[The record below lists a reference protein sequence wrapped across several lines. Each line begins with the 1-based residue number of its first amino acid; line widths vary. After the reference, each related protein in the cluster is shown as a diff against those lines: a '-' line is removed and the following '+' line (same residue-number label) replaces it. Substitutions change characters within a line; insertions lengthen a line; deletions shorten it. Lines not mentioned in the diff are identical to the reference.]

1 LKLVPWFQ
9 HDGAQAELTDAQN
22 QMESIKEKVK
32 TKDSYI
38 VGLQEKIEKHLNEA
52 SEARKIEQV
61 NYFQLNL
68 NKTHA
73 LGSLKF
79 SHYLR
84 AVCWVSWM
92 YCLQNLLQECQK
104 QEDSLIPLEQ
114 AARQK
119 VAEMKTT
126 RDSEKNQST
135 ALKAILQAKESNEIQ
150 GIYGRL
156 GDLGAIDGKIYSL
169 CPQNQI
175 CPVICV
181 A

>member
-1 LKLVPWFQ
+1 
-9 HDGAQAELTDAQN
+9 
-22 QMESIKEKVK
+22 
-32 TKDSYI
+32 
-38 VGLQEKIEKHLNEA
+38 
-52 SEARKIEQV
+52 
-61 NYFQLNL
+61 
-68 NKTHA
+68 
-73 LGSLKF
+73 
-79 SHYLR
+79 
-84 AVCWVSWM
+84 M

>member
-1 LKLVPWFQ
+1 MPSL
-9 HDGAQAELTDAQN
+9 
-22 QMESIKEKVK
+22 
-32 TKDSYI
+32 
-38 VGLQEKIEKHLNEA
+38 LNVLLA
-52 SEARKIEQV
+52 K
-61 NYFQLNL
+61 
-68 NKTHA
+68 
-73 LGSLKF
+73 
-79 SHYLR
+79 
-84 AVCWVSWM
+84 
-92 YCLQNLLQECQK
+92 LLQECQK

-156 GDLGAIDGKIYSL
+156 GDLGAIDGKLYSL
-169 CPQNQI
+169 CQQNKI
-175 CPVICV
+175 CPMMCV